1 MAVDILNQFLLNNS
15 NIAKSVNQ
23 ASEQNNINSID
34 VKNAIRAI
42 ASLLPGQTIQGELVQ
57 KEGNNIQLLL
67 QNNFILNTK
76 LDQDLNLNMGQLI
89 TFEVKGNQNGQLVLR
104 PLFENI
110 GQDANVTKALEA
122 AGIKETSQTINM
134 VNELM
139 NQGMPVNKEILLD
152 VFRQSNRYPQADIS
166 DIIMLHKMQITVNEN
181 NISQMHLYQNNN
193 QWMIENLSE
202 FTDQLFNLM
211 ENMESL
217 DTKENQAFINELD
230 ELLNEMKPNFQ
241 FSRLETNM
249 NELKELSS
257 NPINTTKDNSTDIK
271 MIDFKTTDIEKKG
284 SDLLEDQTSNSN
296 RNIMQENSD
305 VSNKNTFNIF
315 NIINQIKKGSEGNL
329 AALHKAVFDM
339 IKSEFLLEPQKI
351 DQKDYINRYYEKL
364 SDVTSKLETLLK
376 ENGKSDTAFSKTVT
390 QIKNNVN
397 FLNQVNEVYHYVQL
411 PLKMNDRHANGEL
424 HVFTKKRSQTSK
436 DDNLTA
442 LLHLS
447 MEYLGNIDIYLSLQ
461 GEHLNTRFCLE
472 KEEMID
478 FIEEHIENLN
488 LRLSGKGY
496 ITNTEVRKMDSS
508 QNNVI
513 KTILDEKNDMRLL
526 SKQSFDARA

>member
-1 MAVDILNQFLLNNS
+1 MAFDLLNQFLLNNA
-15 NIAKSVNQ
+15 NMAKTVVQ
-23 ASEQNNINSID
+23 ASEQNNMNSID

-42 ASLLPGQTIQGELVQ
+42 ASLLPGQTIQGELMQ

-67 QNNFILNTK
+67 NNNFILNTK
-76 LDQDLNLNMGQLI
+76 LDQDLNLTMGQLI
-89 TFEVKGNQNGQLVLR
+89 TFEVKGNQNGQLFLR

-122 AGIKETSQTINM
+122 AGLKETEQTVNM

-139 NQGMPVNKEILLD
+139 KQGMPVNKDILLD
-152 VFRQSNRYPQADIS
+152 VFRQSNKYPQADIS
-166 DIIMLHKMQITVNEN
+166 DIIMLHKMQIPVNEN
-181 NISQMHLYQNNN
+181 NISQMHLYLNNN

-211 ENMESL
+211 ENMESS
-217 DTKENQAFINELD
+217 DTKENQSFFNGID
-230 ELLNEMKPNFQ
+230 EILNEMKPNSQ
-241 FSRLETNM
+241 FLG
-249 NELKELSS
+249 LKTD
-257 NPINTTKDNSTDIK
+257 TTDTK
-271 MIDFKTTDIEKKG
+271 MIHFQATEMNITGSEILEPDTPDSNINVMQKNDNTSNNNTFNFFNLMNQTKKG
-284 SDLLEDQTSNSN
+284 SD
-296 RNIMQENSD
+296 
-305 VSNKNTFNIF
+305 
-315 NIINQIKKGSEGNL
+315 GNL

-339 IKSEFLLEPQKI
+339 IKSEFLLEPQEI
-351 DQKDYINRYYEKL
+351 GQKDYINHYYEKL

-397 FLNQVNEVYHYVQL
+397 FLNQVNELYHYIQL

-424 HVFTKKRSQTSK
+424 HVFSKKRSKMSK
-436 DDNLTA
+436 DDDLTA

-447 MEYLGNIDIYLSLQ
+447 MEYLGNIDIFLSLR

-488 LRLSGKGY
+488 LRLTDKGY
-496 ITNTEVRKMDSS
+496 TTNTEVSKMVSS
-508 QNNVI
+508 QNNVV
-513 KTILDEKNDMRLL
+513 KTILGEKNDIRLL